1 MYEGRAFGMCG
12 DDGVDGGGGS
22 GVFRNMFF
30 VCGRVGLFG
39 SAFYDKGGIFELGWG
54 FVVLVMEVEVNN
66 LKLVV
71 GCVMRPI

>member
-1 MYEGRAFGMCG
+1 MCG

-54 FVVLVMEVEVNN
+54 FVVLVMEEEVNN

>member
-1 MYEGRAFGMCG
+1 MCG

-39 SAFYDKGGIFELGWG
+39 SAFYDKGGIL
-54 FVVLVMEVEVNN
+54 EVEVNN